1 MSPDLLRDLLYV
13 FAVVIGL
20 LLARVHV
27 DTRERREL
35 RAKLKQA
42 NRFREQEN
50 VAAGTL
56 TLTQQGNIELT
67 IKPELT
73 PGRLVTVEF
82 TPAQADQL
90 VESIVKVRKASA
102 KVWGLN

>member
-1 MSPDLLRDLLYV
+1 MSPELLRTIVYV

-20 LLARVHV
+20 LVARVQI

-35 RAKLKQA
+35 RAKLRQA
-42 NRFREQEN
+42 NRFREN

-73 PGRLVTVEF
+73 PGRVVTVEF
-82 TPAQADQL
+82 TPTQADQL
-90 VESIVKVRKASA
+90 VEWIVKLRKASA
-102 KVWGLN
+102 KTWTLN